1 MSNVKGKTLLIL
13 GAGFGQVPAIQK
25 AIELGLN
32 VIVVDKNPNAMGMTM
47 VKKSFPIDII
57 DEIAVLNLAK
67 ENNIDGIMTMQTD
80 LPIPVIGLI
89 NDKLKL
95 RGVSFTLQS

>member
-13 GAGFGQVPAIQK
+13 GAGFGQVAIQK

-47 VKKSFPIDII
+47 VKKSFP
-57 DEIAVLNLAK
+57 
-67 ENNIDGIMTMQTD
+67 
-80 LPIPVIGLI
+80 LI
-89 NDKLKL
+89 L
-95 RGVSFTLQS
+95 